1 MIVHCQIASAYSREN
16 RYRHLTTASI
26 DLNLNSLYFINKN
39 TLITLIYLEHN
50 PVQRYDNKH
59 IYNNQAKHLELSSA
73 LFHWNADPALLT
85 LGPIT
90 IHWYGLMFALAFII
104 GLQIMHWI
112 YRREQR
118 SSSELDSLFIYILA
132 GTIIGA
138 RLGHVLFYDPAFY
151 FSQPLEILKIWK
163 GGLASH
169 GGTLGII
176 IAVYIYSRKPDHPT
190 PLWIL
195 DRFCMTAALGGAFIR
210 IGNFFNSEIIGLP
223 VNGGIIFDR
232 FDPLPRHPV
241 QLYESLSYLLIFI
254 IMLFIYKK
262 MSDKLKDGRLFGLFL
277 VVLFSTR
284 FFLEFFK
291 IRQAQ
296 YAQSMEFSVG
306 QWLSIPLV
314 ILGIWLILRKQ
325 KTGQ

>member
-1 MIVHCQIASAYSREN
+1 LDPS
-16 RYRHLTTASI
+16 T
-26 DLNLNSLYFINKN
+26 
-39 TLITLIYLEHN
+39 
-50 PVQRYDNKH
+50 
-59 IYNNQAKHLELSSA
+59 A
-73 LFHWNADPALLT
+73 LFHWNADPALFS
-85 LGPIT
+85 LGPVT

-104 GLQIMHWI
+104 GLQIMRWI
-112 YRREQR
+112 YTREQR
-118 SSSELDSLFIYILA
+118 NSSELDGLFLYILA

-151 FSQPLEILKIWK
+151 LSQPLEILKIWK

-176 IAVYIYSRKPDHPT
+176 IAVYIYSKQSGHPT
-190 PLWIL
+190 SLWIL

-232 FDPLPRHPV
+232 FDSLPRHPV
-241 QLYESLSYLLIFI
+241 QLYESMSYLLIFI

-262 MSDKLKDGRLFGLFL
+262 TSGKLKDGRLFGVFL
-277 VVLFSTR
+277 VMLFSAR
-284 FFLEFFK
+284 FVLEFFK
-291 IRQAQ
+291 IRQAH
-296 YAQSMEFSVG
+296 YAQATEFSVG

-314 ILGIWLILRKQ
+314 IYGIWLMLRRF
-325 KTGQ
+325 KTQA